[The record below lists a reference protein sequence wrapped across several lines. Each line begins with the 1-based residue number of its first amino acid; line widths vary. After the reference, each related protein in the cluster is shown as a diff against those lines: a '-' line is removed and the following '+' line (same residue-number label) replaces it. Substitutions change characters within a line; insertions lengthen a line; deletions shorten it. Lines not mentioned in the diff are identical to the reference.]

1 MKVTGLSAVTLAIH
15 DMSRAVIFYQAL
27 GFEML
32 HGGHSADF
40 TSFAVGSSYLNL
52 IVVEKSTS
60 IAWWG
65 RIIFYVDDVDAFYDN
80 AINAGLRPS
89 FTPRDAAWGERYFHM
104 LDLDGHELSFAHPL
118 RAAK

>member
-1 MKVTGLSAVTLAIH
+1 MSGADSRYRTVVDRAISMKVTGLSAVTLAIH

-60 IAWWG
+60 IA
-65 RIIFYVDDVDAFYDN
+65 
-80 AINAGLRPS
+80 
-89 FTPRDAAWGERYFHM
+89 
-104 LDLDGHELSFAHPL
+104 
-118 RAAK
+118 